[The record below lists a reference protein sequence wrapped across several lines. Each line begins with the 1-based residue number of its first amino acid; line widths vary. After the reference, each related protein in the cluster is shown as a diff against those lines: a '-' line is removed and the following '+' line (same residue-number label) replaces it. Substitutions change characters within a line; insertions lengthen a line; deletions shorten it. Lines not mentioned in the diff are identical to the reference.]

1 MKNKV
6 VIGEVVAPSGFK
18 GQFKIK
24 SFTEKKDDFFKY
36 GPFTI
41 GNKFIDIKFTKIR
54 SSKDMF
60 IVCCDEVK
68 TEAEADGL
76 RDEVILIE
84 RNKLPIIREKEK
96 FYHHDLIN
104 LEVFDEINNFLGT
117 VIAIDNYGSDD
128 IIEIKMKNLDEN
140 ILISINE
147 KFINKIDLSQKKIFV
162 KNIDGYKNEKNI

>member
-6 VIGEVVAPSGFK
+6 VIGEIVAPSGFK
-18 GQFKIK
+18 GQFRIK

-41 GNKFIDIKFTKIR
+41 GSKFIDIKFKKIR

-60 IVCCDEVK
+60 ITCCDEIT
-68 TEAEADGL
+68 TEAEANEL
-76 RDEVILIE
+76 RGEVILIE
-84 RNKLPIIREKEK
+84 RDKLPIIRDKEK

-104 LEVFDEINNFLGT
+104 LEVFDEINNLLGV
-117 VIAIDNYGSDD
+117 VISIDNYGSDD
-128 IIEIKMKNLDEN
+128 ILEIKMKNLDDN

-147 KFINKIDLSQKKIFV
+147 KFINKIDLIQKKIFV